1 MRPNLASQFPWPKPL
16 KLTSHQ
22 RIDCCPVL
30 GCQPG
35 NFLDH
40 SLSAFFI
47 KLAKRQGVERFGH
60 ILHQTAGNS
69 YMLATPC
76 WGLPTSQPNLSR
88 KTMTTPGLWDT
99 ARGFFLMAQRLP

>member
-1 MRPNLASQFPWPKPL
+1 MRPNLASQFPRPKPL
-16 KLTSHQ
+16 KPARHHC
-22 RIDCCPVL
+22 IDCCPVL

-47 KLAKRQGVERFGH
+47 KLTKSQSVQGVGH

-88 KTMTTPGLWDT
+88 KTMTTPRLGDT
-99 ARGFFLMAQRLP
+99 A

>member
-1 MRPNLASQFPWPKPL
+1 MGPNLASQFPWPKSL
-16 KLTSHQ
+16 KPASHQ
-22 RIDCCPVL
+22 RIDCCPVF

-35 NFLDH
+35 DFLDH
-40 SLSAFFI
+40 SLGAFFI
-47 KLAKRQGVERFGH
+47 KLANGQSVQGVGH

-99 ARGFFLMAQRLP
+99 APGLFLMA